1 MATEL
6 DLEWFPFYWRDFDEG
21 TRELTNEEV
30 GAYMRLLS
38 YQWRM
43 GSIPADRARAGRVT
57 GEQISETA
65 WEGLQRKFI
74 AHEEPGRLVN
84 ARMSEV
90 REEQRRKHARRA
102 AAGQLGGR
110 AAWGPNDGTKKTRRE
125 RLVLARAL
133 GSHSI
138 EEWIALRETCGSR
151 CVKCGAEGDD
161 ILVRDHIVPVYKGG
175 SDTIDNIQPLC
186 KACNLSKGAEVK
198 DYRPPTWREHK
209 TFAKALLRSNAM
221 TVAQSN
227 TPTELRSKKEE
238 VREEVTSPGAVT
250 TPTTVVAQREKRAAR
265 ARRCPKDF
273 CVSASTVAWIAQ
285 EMKGTRPETAMAWA
299 ARELAKFKDHEFNN
313 PRSDWEA
320 TFRNWLRRCVETG
333 NVPTGARAGGEDER
347 RRSQILQLAADL
359 RISRRDD
366 EPPEAFEKRVVD
378 ANDKRLAAAR
388 RGPPQGDK

>member
-84 ARMSEV
+84 ARMREV
-90 REEQRRKHARRA
+90 RTEQARRHA
-102 AAGQLGGR
+102 LRVAAGRAGG
-110 AAWGPNDGTKKTRRE
+110 
-125 RLVLARAL
+125 
-133 GSHSI
+133 
-138 EEWIALRETCGSR
+138 
-151 CVKCGAEGDD
+151 
-161 ILVRDHIVPVYKGG
+161 Y
-175 SDTIDNIQPLC
+175 
-186 KACNLSKGAEVK
+186 
-198 DYRPPTWREHK
+198 
-209 TFAKALLRSNAM
+209 AKASSNAP
-221 TVAQSN
+221 SN
-227 TPTELRSKKEE
+227 APSNAASPTPSNAPTELRSKKEE

-299 ARELAKFKDHEFNN
+299 TRELAKFKDHEFNN